1 MKYYTSDLHLGQDS
15 ILQTGRFKERPFNTQ
30 EEMWRVMIDNWNEKV
45 KKSDDVYI
53 LGDIGG
59 YTLDQMRIEVIDK
72 LRGRKH
78 LILGNHDMLSPDIK
92 RRFVEI
98 ANYKEIT
105 DKSSGKS
112 VRLAL
117 SHYPILIWN
126 EMFKGR
132 VLLYGHL
139 HNTRDEYLFQKALL
153 EYNKDRCGA
162 FGIEKDAAAYNV
174 GCMLWGYTPMSYEE
188 IKKDYRNVGNKLR
201 GVRRDEI
208 EALMLE
214 QKEYRESKR
223 LRTPPPH
230 PVRI

>member
-162 FGIEKDAAAYNV
+162 FGREKDAAAYNV

-188 IKKDYRNVGNKLR
+188 SKSSASSPVSCAAIASYVA
-201 GVRRDEI
+201 
-208 EALMLE
+208 AL
-214 QKEYRESKR
+214 SSVVDAWS
-223 LRTPPPH
+223 TPACWIPTSTIWA
-230 PVRI
+230 V

>member
-45 KKSDDVYI
+45 RKSDDVYI

-105 DKSSGKS
+105 DKSSGKN

-117 SHYPILIWN
+117 SHYPIFIWN

-201 GVRRDEI
+201 GVREDEI
-208 EALMLE
+208 DDLMFE

-223 LRTPPPH
+223 HRTSPPP
-230 PVRI
+230 PMRF